1 MKSLEQDHIQSLT
14 RSASPDVLSAMNEF
28 VHRLL
33 GTYAQCLSTR
43 FALSFHPVRGSRLTC
58 SRDAGVCEAD
68 DLRSEHSESDAV
80 ELGRLLFWLMVV
92 GYSLRQM
99 EVCFDMSDVME
110 TPSLGLRQLR
120 GDSV

>member
-1 MKSLEQDHIQSLT
+1 M
-14 RSASPDVLSAMNEF
+14 
-28 VHRLL
+28 
-33 GTYAQCLSTR
+33 STNL
-43 FALSFHPVRGSRLTC
+43 ALSVPQVRGSPLTC
-58 SRDAGVCEAD
+58 SGDAGVCDAD

-110 TPSLGLRQLR
+110 TPALGLRQLQGDR
-120 GDSV
+120 G

>member
-33 GTYAQCLSTR
+33 GMSLHE
-43 FALSFHPVRGSRLTC
+43 HPLGPERPSGYRSQLIC
-58 SRDAGVCEAD
+58 SCDAGVCDAD

-80 ELGRLLFWLMVV
+80 ELGRLLFWVMVV

-99 EVCFDMSDVME
+99 EVCFDMSDAME
-110 TPSLGLRQLR
+110 TTTLGMRQLR
-120 GDSV
+120 GDS